1 MMVLVGTAPRA
12 DDIALVTTG
21 EAATKANVPA
31 RRIRVWAHR
40 GLIQPVSRTTA
51 GRPLYA
57 LRQVWDVELAT
68 RSGRGPARSVVDAG
82 VHE

>member
-1 MMVLVGTAPRA
+1 MGSALTLEAIG
-12 DDIALVTTG
+12 LVTTS

-40 GLIQPVSRTTA
+40 GLLEAAGRLPD

-68 RSGRGPARSVVDAG
+68 RSGRGPQRRVVDAG
-82 VHE
+82 AIE